1 MDPEIAA
8 QAALELKE
16 RQAQALHEQQAKE
29 KTFNTALII
38 LIAGIFGSFV
48 VGKRLSASTA
58 AVAGTVAGLVNG
70 AGLLTSLLIGGG
82 IFFLLIT
89 TIAQVLS

>member
-1 MDPEIAA
+1 MIIKSEIKDPERILNMDPEVAV

-38 LIAGIFGSFV
+38 LITGIIV
-48 VGKRLSASTA
+48 IKKK
-58 AVAGTVAGLVNG
+58 
-70 AGLLTSLLIGGG
+70 
-82 IFFLLIT
+82 
-89 TIAQVLS
+89 VL